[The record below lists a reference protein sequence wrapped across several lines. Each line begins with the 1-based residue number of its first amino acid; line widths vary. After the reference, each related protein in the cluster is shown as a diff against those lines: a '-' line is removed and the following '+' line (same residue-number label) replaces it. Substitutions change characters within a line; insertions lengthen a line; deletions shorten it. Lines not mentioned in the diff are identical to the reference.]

1 MYGPCQP
8 MYGPCQA
15 ESPPWW
21 PGGPAPPE
29 QAVPRVR
36 EGRGSTARHTLLVRR
51 GASSSAGG
59 TSRGEDAA
67 RRSAAGI
74 ACLAGRKGEGVQGE
88 REGNAAMRGAFPL
101 PLPGASKETAADWR
115 GLTAPWRTPRPRG
128 PPDLVVGAVDGK
140 AMLGRRLT
148 GTPLRSGKHVPPIL
162 RPWQVV
168 PQETATAIVCP

>member
-1 MYGPCQP
+1 

-15 ESPPWW
+15 ERPPWW

-36 EGRGSTARHTLLVRR
+36 EGRGSTARPALLVRR
-51 GASSSAGG
+51 GVSSWAGG
-59 TSRGEDAA
+59 TSRREDAA

-115 GLTAPWRTPRPRG
+115 GHDRTLAHAQATRPSGPRG
-128 PPDLVVGAVDGK
+128 RCRGWKSDAWPPVDRRSPALPGAP
-140 AMLGRRLT
+140 RRA
-148 GTPLRSGKHVPPIL
+148 GEHVPPIL

-168 PQETATAIVCP
+168 PQEAATALVCP